1 VFSGKGSK
9 ILASRRGRRNGSN
22 STNKMLECPATL
34 SHESTEHVALLR
46 ELQCRLG
53 SIELAEELEAS
64 NTATVSDGRDVEEG
78 IEELSN
84 LPLRRNLPEKG
95 VISKDF
101 FMGVS
106 GNMLS
111 ELKEAISISQDNVQE
126 LEGS

>member
-1 VFSGKGSK
+1 MWR
-9 ILASRRGRRNGSN
+9 LR
-22 STNKMLECPATL
+22 
-34 SHESTEHVALLR
+34 EHVALLR

-64 NTATVSDGRDVEEG
+64 NTATISDGRDVEEG